1 MMRKL
6 FIGSTAAFWMM
17 AGGLWLA
24 AISAPESPAQS
35 PPPLKKDYSLEDV
48 ASHNKASDCWMAIHG
63 KVYDVTTYLPDHP
76 SRPEVIERWCGKEA
90 SEAYDTKTKG
100 RRHSEEADRQLET
113 YLIGRLAEAAQKP

>member
-6 FIGSTAAFWMM
+6 FIGSTAAFWTM

-24 AISAPESPAQS
+24 AISAPSTQMQGPSLA
-35 PPPLKKDYSLEDV
+35 KKGYSLKDV
-48 ASHNKASDCWMAIHG
+48 ASHNTAGDCWMAIHG
-63 KVYDVTTYLPDHP
+63 QVYDVTTYLPDHP

-100 RRHSEEADRQLET
+100 RRHSQDADRQLET
-113 YLIGRLAEAAQKP
+113 YLIGRLTEAAQ